1 MLWRSRSQ
9 NGKAPTTSKKDGA
22 KIASRQ
28 IKPPTQ
34 PEGVVLMDA
43 PRNEANV
50 NKGPG
55 TACAAPYPARN
66 ASLLTQPA
74 GTTSACSSGST
85 TWPPPKTS
93 DPARKKASTMAMV

>member
-28 IKPPTQ
+28 IRPPIQ

-55 TACAAPYPARN
+55 TACAAPYQARN
-66 ASLLTQPA
+66 ASLLTQPE
-74 GTTSACSSGST
+74 GTTPACSSGST
-85 TWPPPKTS
+85 MWRPPNTR
-93 DPARKKASTMAMV
+93 DLARQKGSTVAT